1 MSKLV
6 QIINSPFWAAGILTV
21 ILLTAGNYK
30 WWLFGIYVL
39 IAFFGKLYIKN
50 NEKEKFEFIA
60 MKKFLENKQEKLNE

>member
-39 IAFFGKLYIKN
+39 LDFFGKIYIKN
-50 NEKEKFEFIA
+50 NEKGSG
-60 MKKFLENKQEKLNE
+60 

>member
-6 QIINSPFWAAGILTV
+6 QIINSPFWTAGILTV

-39 IAFFGKLYIKN
+39 LAFFGKLYIKN

>member
-1 MSKLV
+1 MSNKSRQLNLLSDSRMSKLV

-39 IAFFGKLYIKN
+39 LAFFGKLYIKN
-50 NEKEKFEFIA
+50 NEKGSG
-60 MKKFLENKQEKLNE
+60 

>member
-39 IAFFGKLYIKN
+39 LAFFGKLYIKN

-60 MKKFLENKQEKLNE
+60 MKKFLKNKQEKLNE

>member
-60 MKKFLENKQEKLNE
+60 MKKFLKNKQEKLNE